1 MKHFVT
7 AATFTYP
14 HEITILK
21 HLLTDAGI
29 SFFFENETMTSIVPM
44 YSAALGGIKL
54 KVHPNDMETVKA
66 ILENF
71 SSDNHLRI
79 V

>member
-1 MKHFVT
+1 MKDFVT

-21 HLLTDAGI
+21 HLLADAGI
-29 SFFFENETMTSIVPM
+29 AFFFENETITSIVPI
-44 YSAALGGIKL
+44 YSVAFGGIKL
-54 KVHPNDMETVKA
+54 KVHQNDLETVKA
-66 ILENF
+66 ILDEF
-71 SSDNHLRI
+71 SSSNNLRI

>member
-1 MKHFVT
+1 MKDFVT

-21 HLLTDAGI
+21 HLLAEAGI
-29 SFFFENETMTSIVPM
+29 AFFFENETMTSIAPL

-54 KVHPNDMETVKA
+54 KVHRNDLETVKA
-66 ILENF
+66 ILKNF
-71 SSDNHLRI
+71 SSENNLRI

>member
-1 MKHFVT
+1 MKDFVT
-7 AATFTYP
+7 AAVFTYP

-29 SFFFENETMTSIVPM
+29 TFFFENETITSIVPM
-44 YSAALGGIKL
+44 YSSAFGGIKL
-54 KVHPNDMETVKA
+54 KVHPNDLETVKE
-66 ILENF
+66 ILDEF
-71 SSDNHLRI
+71 SSRNNLRI